1 MGYLTQFTKQVN
13 AFTRIQ
19 ISLTPIQEAG
29 REGREG
35 TESRREKGREGRERR
50 ESRREGG
57 REGRVGGREGEKGGR
72 EGGRVAIA
80 TK

>member
-35 TESRREKGREGRERR
+35 TESRREKGREGREG
-50 ESRREGG
+50 RREGG
-57 REGRVGGREGEKGGR
+57 REGEEGE
-72 EGGRVAIA
+72 
-80 TK
+80 